1 MQAIIRGEH
10 VMSNRTLILAFAL
23 CLAATI
29 GCTLTGPTTREP
41 VGDPTEH
48 YVRGKLLAEDGN
60 LDAALD
66 ELQRALQADPNLS
79 VAHNAVGSIYLQRG
93 QYEHARQSYQKA
105 TQINPLAY
113 KPAYNL
119 GVTYQ
124 ALANAAQNV
133 TRAQQYLRRAVQT
146 YLRAITLKSDD
157 YDSHLNLSACYY
169 SLGSTKL
176 AEHYCRTAI
185 RIDAS
190 RREAYDNLATILESQ
205 DKPFEAIQAYLRALE
220 FDTDRPDMLMRLG
233 RLYMQQGRT
242 GSALE
247 VLRRAAELAP
257 ESAAAQVLIGQA
269 HYNRQEFGEAA
280 EAFAR
285 ATQVNPGSASAWRG
299 LGISR
304 MQRFLASPE
313 KTSLR
318 DQALA
323 AWNRSLELNPNQ
335 PGLRKLV
342 RKYTPRANL
351 PQL

>member
-1 MQAIIRGEH
+1 
-10 VMSNRTLILAFAL
+10 MSKGTLILASAL
-23 CLAATI
+23 CLVGAA
-29 GCTLTGPTTREP
+29 GCDLPGPTASRP

-48 YVRGKLLAEDGN
+48 YVRGRLLAEDGN

-79 VAHNAVGSIYLQRG
+79 VAHNAVGTIYLQRG
-93 QYEHARQSYQKA
+93 QYEQARRSYQQA
-105 TQINPLAY
+105 TEINPLAY

-124 ALANAAQNV
+124 ALANAAENV
-133 TRAQQYLRRAVQT
+133 SRAQQYLRKAVQT
-146 YLRAITLKSDD
+146 YLRAVTLKNDD

-176 AEHYCRTAI
+176 AEHYCKAAI
-185 RIDAS
+185 RIDPS
-190 RREAYDNLATILESQ
+190 RGEAYDNLATILETQ

-257 ESAAAQVLIGQA
+257 QSAAPQVLIGQA
-269 HYNRQEFGEAA
+269 HYNRQEFDQAA
-280 EAFAR
+280 EAFSKATR
-285 ATQVNPGSASAWRG
+285 ANPGSASAWRG
-299 LGISR
+299 LGVSR
-304 MQRFLASPE
+304 MQRFLANPD